1 MCSQLEVRTI
11 IAQLRENLANIFPQE
26 QFDVI
31 LFGSYARNDADD
43 GSDIDVMFLVDSS
56 RQTIQEKHWQIGE
69 AAAEV
74 LMDFGIVVSP
84 IVENRA
90 YYHANADLLPFFRNV
105 LREGVRM
112 DRRTLWSHPLPP
124 RRPSS
129 IKNLEPSVTTPIPPI

>member
-11 IAQLRENLANIFPQE
+11 IAQLREKLANIFPQE
-26 QFDVI
+26 QFDII
-31 LFGSYARNDADD
+31 LFGSYARHDADD
-43 GSDIDVMFLVDSS
+43 ESDIDVMFLVNSS

-105 LREGVRM
+105 QREGVR
-112 DRRTLWSHPLPP
+112 
-124 RRPSS
+124 
-129 IKNLEPSVTTPIPPI
+129 IVA

>member
-11 IAQLRENLANIFPQE
+11 IAQLRKNLANIFPQE
-26 QFDVI
+26 QLDVI

-56 RQTIQEKHWQIGE
+56 RQNIQEKHWQIGD

-84 IVENRA
+84 VVENRA
-90 YYHANADLLPFFRNV
+90 YYYANADMLPFFKNV
-105 LREGVRM
+105 QREGVR
-112 DRRTLWSHPLPP
+112 
-124 RRPSS
+124 
-129 IKNLEPSVTTPIPPI
+129 ISV

>member
-1 MCSQLEVRTI
+1 MCSQIEVRSI
-11 IAQLRENLANIFPQE
+11 IAQLHESLTNIFPQE

-56 RQTIQEKHWQIGE
+56 RQTIQEKHWQVGE

-74 LMDFGIVVSP
+74 LMDHGIVVSP

-90 YYHANADLLPFFRNV
+90 YYHENANILPFFKNV
-105 LREGVRM
+105 QREGVKI
-112 DRRTLWSHPLPP
+112 SA
-124 RRPSS
+124 
-129 IKNLEPSVTTPIPPI
+129 

>member
-11 IAQLRENLANIFPQE
+11 IAQLRERLSIIFPQE
-26 QFDVI
+26 QFDII
-31 LFGSYARNDADD
+31 LFGSYARHDADD
-43 GSDIDVMFLVDSS
+43 ESDIDVMFLVNSS

-105 LREGVRM
+105 QREGVR
-112 DRRTLWSHPLPP
+112 
-124 RRPSS
+124 
-129 IKNLEPSVTTPIPPI
+129 IVA

>member
-11 IAQLRENLANIFPQE
+11 IAQLRKRLENVFPQE
-26 QFDVI
+26 QFDII

-43 GSDIDVMFLVDSS
+43 GSDIDVMFLVNSS

-105 LREGVRM
+105 QREGVQ
-112 DRRTLWSHPLPP
+112 
-124 RRPSS
+124 
-129 IKNLEPSVTTPIPPI
+129 IVA

>member
-11 IAQLRENLANIFPQE
+11 IAQLRERLSAIFPRE

-74 LMDFGIVVSP
+74 LLDFGIVISP
-84 IVENRA
+84 IVENRT
-90 YYHANADLLPFFRNV
+90 YYHENADLLPFFKN
-105 LREGVRM
+105 LQREGVRI
-112 DRRTLWSHPLPP
+112 SA
-124 RRPSS
+124 
-129 IKNLEPSVTTPIPPI
+129 